1 MANKFKV
8 GDLVRHVHWDLYG
21 IVVPSDNYY
30 NWVRV
35 MWTRGDHEKPPKGIC
50 WMMKEERVSWNSTP
64 FPTCKVAKHWIKL
77 AQTEE

>member
-1 MANKFKV
+1 MKNKFKV
-8 GDLVRHVHWDLYG
+8 GDLVKHWFWDLYG